1 MNSTASSFQKSDL
14 THDHAFEQK
23 PNSSYYL
30 EELIPNSGA
39 LAWEQEEMM
48 LFGGTPVAPEY
59 GALLPFDCTN
69 LDDFYQACPVQN
81 TNHVPVFNE
90 FEAVWNEFGLQSNN
104 VNQPFLEENKA
115 LVDIKPVINVAGE
128 TEFHHHQDV
137 YGEFGFLGNEIS
149 QPFYKEETGSVVDVK
164 PLMMVAGGTI
174 IDHHY
179 DSAVK
184 VENSRNWSLAEF
196 SEDNFSGGRRMKSS
210 GLLQFDDIRKYFDVP
225 ITKAAKE
232 LGVGLTVL
240 KKRCRE
246 LNIMRW
252 PHRKIK
258 SLNFLIQNAKE
269 LGFTEEVGM
278 LEEHKRMLRRI
289 PEMELTD
296 KTKKLRQACFKANYK
311 KRRALAIM
319 AAAPC

>member
-48 LFGGTPVAPEY
+48 LFGGTP
-59 GALLPFDCTN
+59 
-69 LDDFYQACPVQN
+69 N

-137 YGEFGFLGNEIS
+137 Y
-149 QPFYKEETGSVVDVK
+149 
-164 PLMMVAGGTI
+164 
-174 IDHHY
+174 
-179 DSAVK
+179 
-184 VENSRNWSLAEF
+184 AEF